1 MTEPDLRR
9 TQSDGSSR
17 PWVKLAITLLLL
29 VAVIVA
35 GTAAFHSRNL
45 WWEKYLSY
53 IRSPAVKK

>member
-9 TQSDGSSR
+9 THSAGSSR
-17 PWVKLAITLLLL
+17 HWVKFAITLVLL
-29 VAVIVA
+29 VAVIAA

-53 IRSPAVKK
+53 IR

>member
-17 PWVKLAITLLLL
+17 HWVKLAITLLLL
-29 VAVIVA
+29 VAVIAA

-53 IRSPAVKK
+53 IR